1 MAAWVKEL
9 TEHAIMTAT
18 NLTARFMSSELACE
32 RIVEKKLRNEQEKPD
47 SSLRRAQWVIL
58 AGVQRTRMSISL

>member
-9 TEHAIMTAT
+9 TEHTIMTAT